1 MQSNSV
7 RGPRGVQTE
16 EVWAA
21 ADAVLALGERPTIER
36 VRQQLGRGSPNT
48 VGPMLDGWYGSLAR
62 RLQSPADG
70 SDTASQTDVALPAP
84 VIRAAKA
91 LWGRAVQHADEQ
103 AAAQLKQERD
113 LLAGEAAALRS
124 GQEELAQDRERLGE
138 RAEAL
143 ALALQAK
150 DAQITDLGRQIQ
162 ELQQQLGLASESLE
176 NVRSE
181 NATLRHSIDAEHRL
195 TAAKDIEQQ
204 AERTRLEE
212 RAASQERR
220 LHAEVDRARQ
230 EAKRLAQQLESDAK
244 KSAKALADA
253 LDRERDIGQQFGTIQ
268 AENASLTRELA
279 SSRGE
284 LNALQSR
291 ADDQSREMLN
301 VLSELRDRLPASAEG
316 QAAARPKARRKRTGS
331 S

>member
-16 EVWAA
+16 EIWAA

-48 VGPMLDGWYGSLAR
+48 VGPMLDGWYGSLAG

-70 SDTASQTDVALPAP
+70 GDTASQTDVALPAP

-91 LWGRAVQHADEQ
+91 LWGRAMQHADEQ
-103 AAAQLKQERD
+103 AAAQLKQERE

-124 GQEELAQDRERLGE
+124 GQEELVQDRERLGE

-195 TAAKDIEQQ
+195 TAAKDIEHQ

-212 RAASQERR
+212 RATSQERR

-253 LDRERDIGQQFGTIQ
+253 LDRERDTGQQFGTVQ
-268 AENASLTRELA
+268 AENATLTRELA

-301 VLSELRDRLPASAEG
+301 VLSELRDRLPASGEG
-316 QAAARPKARRKRTGS
+316 QAAARPKARRKRT
-331 S
+331 